1 MSDIP
6 TDLRYMSSHEWIR
19 VESDG
24 TAYVGISDHAQ
35 NAMGDLVYVEL
46 PDVGDTIN
54 AGDEVGVVESVKAAS
69 DIYSP
74 VTGEIIAIN
83 EALNDSPEQVNSD
96 PYGDGWLYRIK
107 IADPEELEDLMSA
120 EEYAEQLEE
129 EGEGDDDE

>member
-35 NAMGDLVYVEL
+35 GAMGDLVYVEM
-46 PDVGDTIN
+46 PEIGDTIN

-83 EALNDSPEQVNSD
+83 EALNDNPEQVNSD

-107 IADPEELEDLMSA
+107 LADPEELEDLMSA
-120 EEYAEQLEE
+120 EEYTEQLEE
-129 EGEGDDDE
+129 EADDQDDE

>member
-19 VESDG
+19 VENDG

-46 PDVGDTIN
+46 PEVGDTIN

-83 EALNDSPEQVNSD
+83 EALNDNPEQVNND
-96 PYGDGWLYRIK
+96 PYGDGWLYRLK
-107 IADPEELEDLMSA
+107 LSDPEELEDLLNA

-129 EGEGDDDE
+129 EADDQDDE

>member
-6 TDLRYMSSHEWIR
+6 TDLRYMSSHEWTR
-19 VESDG
+19 VENDG

-46 PDVGDTIN
+46 PEVGDTIN

-83 EALNDSPEQVNSD
+83 EALNDNPEQVNND
-96 PYGDGWLYRIK
+96 PYGDGWLYRLK
-107 IADPEELEDLMSA
+107 LSDPEELEDLLSA

-129 EGEGDDDE
+129 EADDQDDE

>member
-19 VESDG
+19 VEADG

-35 NAMGDLVYVEL
+35 HAMGDLVYVEL
-46 PDVGDTIN
+46 PEVGDTIN

-69 DIYSP
+69 DIFSP

-83 EALNDSPEQVNSD
+83 EALNDNPEQVNSD

-107 IADPEELEDLMSA
+107 LADPEELEDLMSA

-129 EGEGDDDE
+129 AADDHDDE

>member
-19 VESDG
+19 VEADG

-46 PDVGDTIN
+46 PEVGDTIN

-74 VTGEIIAIN
+74 VTGEIIAVN
-83 EALNDSPEQVNSD
+83 EALNDNPEQVNSD

-107 IADPEELEDLMSA
+107 LADPDELEDLLSA

-129 EGEGDDDE
+129 ESDRDDDE